1 MPDQLATAPEWQPP
15 AGTLTV
21 VAAHPDDETFGA
33 GGLIHSWA
41 QAGHE
46 VVVITVTDGE
56 GARTDLAEPGTVR
69 RREMRAALS
78 CLSDRHIQWH
88 RLGIPDGEVT
98 SRAPFVEGAIKT
110 RLPTQGTLI
119 APFEHDGHPDREATA
134 RVCIDLARRKGI
146 NVLRYPIFAW
156 HTATLDTWRGLELVR
171 FELTAAAQL
180 AKSRAIRCF
189 ASQLDATSSEAA
201 MPAYLL
207 GYFTRTYEGFVR

>member
-1 MPDQLATAPEWQPP
+1 MSDQLATAPQWQPP

-69 RREMRAALS
+69 RRELRAALS
-78 CLSDRHIQWH
+78 CLSDRHLQWH

-98 SRAPFVEGAIKT
+98 SRIPFVEGAIKT
-110 RLPTQGTLI
+110 RLLNGGTLI
-119 APFEHDGHPDREATA
+119 VPFEHDGHPDREATA
-134 RVCIDLARRKGI
+134 RVCIDLARRKGMS
-146 NVLRYPIFAW
+146 VLRYPIFAW
-156 HTATLDTWRGLELVR
+156 QTGTPELWQSLDLVR
-171 FELTAAAQL
+171 FDLSAAAQL

-189 ASQLDATSSEAA
+189 ASQLDGTSSDAV
-201 MPAYLL
+201 MSTHLL
-207 GYFTRTYEGFVR
+207 GYFSRPYEGFLR